1 MAEAHR
7 PEDERRGGPESAGR
21 TVGLLVAA
29 AIVAV
34 LTVVLVVTIGVAR
47 PPELDAVG
55 ADDRPE
61 RSLALFGWRDEGS
74 CLDIVAPDGSLRTVR
89 CGMQEY
95 GPPLLWDER
104 GIGLVRYG
112 PAGEQIV
119 IIDVATGL
127 VVVREPLVR
136 DAQDERAPFGLLAS
150 TEREAGQLVVRDPE
164 GRVVWRVDAPEPY
177 RINGSA
183 LDAATGRLALL
194 DSARRLLVLAPGE
207 PEPRVWVADVR
218 LSYAELLWEGTDRR
232 SE

>member
-1 MAEAHR
+1 MAEPQRSA
-7 PEDERRGGPESAGR
+7 DERRSGADTAGR
-21 TVGLLVAA
+21 TVGLLIAA

-34 LTVVLVVTIGVAR
+34 VTVVLVVTIGVAR
-47 PPELDAVG
+47 PPELEAVG
-55 ADDRPE
+55 AADRPE

-74 CLDIVAPDGSLRTVR
+74 CLDIVAPDGSQRTVR

-95 GPPLLWDER
+95 GPPLVWDER

-127 VVVREPLVR
+127 VVAREPLVR
-136 DAQDERAPFGLLAS
+136 DVGDERAPFGLLAS
-150 TEREAGQLVVRDPE
+150 SERESGQLVVRDPD
-164 GRVVWRVDAPEPY
+164 GRVVWRVDAPEQY
-177 RINGSA
+177 RISGSA

-194 DSARRLLVLAPGE
+194 DSARRLLVLAPGGT
-207 PEPRVWVADVR
+207 EPRVWAADVR